1 MSNQRAGK
9 YHRAS
14 GMDSGSEMKIYQFFK
29 QAQEALESAGE
40 DDAAFYFEQVTT
52 WIKEGKSLP
61 SESKQIA
68 RVLGL

>member
-14 GMDSGSEMKIYQFFK
+14 GMESGADMKTYQFFK
-29 QAQEALESAGE
+29 QARAILEDAGHE
-40 DDAAFYFEQVTT
+40 DAAFYFEQIEG

-61 SESKQIA
+61 SDSKQIA
-68 RVLGL
+68 RALGV